1 MYNRLNV
8 LGKMSSYFH
17 PIWILTKYTTIHALI
32 HLTDEM
38 RNETDGRKYAF
49 GIFVGFRKAFKN

>member
-1 MYNRLNV
+1 MFWE
-8 LGKMSSYFH
+8 KWAHIFI

-38 RNETDGRKYAF
+38 RNETDGLKYAF